1 MLTFPRGP
9 DPRNGKLPR
18 VVTHQRR
25 QCRCLSGQD
34 WSDRP
39 YLTLRAHLL
48 AAWNWGEQLLATGWF
63 KSYPRVSRTG
73 GGVLLSQRTCKPV
86 RRVSSW
92 ELSPPGR
99 VVGNIEIKHGVKF
112 MCSLVTQFFILV
124 LIFKTISYRV
134 LTN

>member
-1 MLTFPRGP
+1 MAYSVLTFPRGP

-39 YLTLRAHLL
+39 FLTLRAHLL

-73 GGVLLSQRTCKPV
+73 GGGVAITKDLQTRQEGV
-86 RRVSSW
+86 
-92 ELSPPGR
+92 
-99 VVGNIEIKHGVKF
+99 VVGIVSTWS
-112 MCSLVTQFFILV
+112 CCW
-124 LIFKTISYRV
+124 
-134 LTN
+134 